1 MTNDASEWT
10 LDLAKQQVTHSSG
23 LQLQIEG
30 SLKDPSAIT
39 TLKVPAELDGLT
51 LVRLIRQGT
60 EFCRQYRA
68 TVSSRSSSSSK
79 SSSPSKTLKK
89 PAQPQGGRKV
99 LSLKRDKH

>member
-10 LDLAKQQVTHSSG
+10 LDLAKQQVTHCSG

-39 TLKVPAELDGLT
+39 TVKIPAELDGLT

-60 EFCRQYRA
+60 EFCRQYRPA
-68 TVSSRSSSSSK
+68 ISNRSSSVSK
-79 SSSPSKTLKK
+79 SPKK
-89 PAQPQGGRKV
+89 PTQPQGGRKV
-99 LSLKRDKH
+99 LSLKRDKKN